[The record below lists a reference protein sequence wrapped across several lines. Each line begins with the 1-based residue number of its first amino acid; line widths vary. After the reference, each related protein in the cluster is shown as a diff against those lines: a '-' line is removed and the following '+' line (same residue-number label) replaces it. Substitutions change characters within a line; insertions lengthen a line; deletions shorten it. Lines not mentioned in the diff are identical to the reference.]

1 MSRIA
6 YVNGRYVPYR
16 EAAVHIDDR
25 GYQFSD
31 GVYEVVGV
39 INGRIF
45 DEEPHWDRLN
55 RSLKEISIPW
65 PMSRAAFRLVVREV
79 LRRNRVK
86 NGIVYVQV
94 NRGIAPRD
102 HPFPKNAVPTLVI
115 TSRRAAGA
123 LGAAAQAKGVSVIT
137 FPDIRWQRCDIK
149 TIGLLPNVLARQKAR
164 EAGAFEAW
172 MVSPEGLITEGAAT
186 NAWMVTKKG
195 ELLTRNTDTSILW
208 GITRGSVAAIARKS
222 GVKLAER
229 PFSVEEAKAA
239 REAFITST
247 TSFVTP
253 VVKID
258 GAKVGNGKPGPLT
271 RKLQAWYREYLA
283 RPGTAA

>member
-39 INGRIF
+39 ANGVIF

-55 RSLKEISIPW
+55 RSLKELSIAW

-79 LRRNRVK
+79 LRRNRVR

-115 TSRRAAGA
+115 TSRRSGPAGV
-123 LGAAAQAKGVSVIT
+123 AAQAKGVSVIT
-137 FPDIRWQRCDIK
+137 VPDIRWRRCDIK

-172 MVSPEGLITEGAAT
+172 MVSPEGLVTEGAAT
-186 NAWMVTKKG
+186 NAWIVTKKG
-195 ELLTRNTDTSILW
+195 ELVTRNTDTSILW
-208 GITRGSVAAIARKS
+208 GITRGSVAAVARKS
-222 GVKLAER
+222 GVKLTER
-229 PFSVEEAKAA
+229 PFSVKEAKAA
-239 REAFITST
+239 RECFITST

-253 VVKID
+253 VVEID

-271 RKLQAWYREYLA
+271 RKLQDWYRSYLA
-283 RPGTAA
+283 RQGTAA

>member
-6 YVNGRYVPYR
+6 YVNGRYLPYR
-16 EAAVHIDDR
+16 EAEVHIDDR

-31 GVYEVVGV
+31 GVYEVVGLV
-39 INGRIF
+39 NGRLF

-55 RSLKEISIPW
+55 RSLKELSMPW

-79 LRRNRVK
+79 IRRNRVK

-94 NRGIAPRD
+94 NRGIAVRD

-115 TSRRAAGA
+115 TSRRSNPAA
-123 LGAAAQAKGVSVIT
+123 AAAQAKGVAVISV
-137 FPDIRWQRCDIK
+137 PDIRWKRCDIK
-149 TIGLLPNVLARQKAR
+149 TIGLLPNVLARQAAR
-164 EAGAFEAW
+164 EAGAVEAW
-172 MVSPEGLITEGAAT
+172 MVSPDGLVTEGAAT
-186 NAWMVTKKG
+186 NAWIVTEDNK
-195 ELLTRNTDTSILW
+195 LITRGTDTSILW
-208 GITRGSVAAIARKS
+208 GITRGSVAAVARKA
-222 GVKLAER
+222 GVKLVER
-229 PFSVEEAKAA
+229 PFSLAEAKKA

-258 GAKVGNGKPGPLT
+258 RTKIGGGKPGPLT
-271 RKLQAWYREYLA
+271 RKLQDWYRTYLA
-283 RPGTAA
+283 RQGAAA

>member
-6 YVNGRYVPYR
+6 YVNGRYVPHR

-31 GVYEVVGV
+31 GVYEIAGV
-39 INGRIF
+39 LGGRVF

-55 RSLKEISIPW
+55 RSLKQLGIPW
-65 PMSRAAFRLVVREV
+65 PMSRAAFRLVLREV
-79 LRRNRVK
+79 LRRNRVQ

-102 HPFPKNAVPTLVI
+102 HFFPKNAVPTLVI
-115 TSRRAAGA
+115 TARRGGTGTAP
-123 LGAAAQAKGVSVIT
+123 AQQDGVRVIT
-137 FPDIRWQRCDIK
+137 APDIRWKRCDIK
-149 TIGLLPNVLARQKAR
+149 TIGLLPNVLARQQAR

-172 MVSPEGLITEGAAT
+172 FVSPEGMVTEGAAT
-186 NAWMVTKKG
+186 NAWIVTKTG
-195 ELLTRNTDTSILW
+195 ELVTRPTDNKILP
-208 GITRGSVAAIARKS
+208 GITRATVAKVARQS
-222 GVKLAER
+222 GVKLKER
-229 PFSVEEAKAA
+229 PFSLKEAKAA

-258 GAKVGNGKPGPLT
+258 ATTVGNGKPGPLT
-271 RKLQAWYREYLA
+271 RKLQHWYRTYLA
-283 RPGTAA
+283 GPGRAA